1 MPISPAAQKRYP
13 PEWPQIR
20 LQILERANWKC
31 EHPGCGAAHHAVGHW
46 HRESDDRLTWSP
58 LTSIYGPINDTGW
71 NAERAAGAGLCWPRT
86 DVPLTWK
93 QARAIAA
100 DEMAADP
107 DGPQLIVIVLT
118 VAHLNHQPEDC
129 RTENLAAWC
138 QRHHLAYDLEHH
150 QRNAYATRRKGKAI
164 RELF

>member
-1 MPISPAAQKRYP
+1 MPISPQNQKRYP
-13 PEWPQIR
+13 PEWPHIR
-20 LQILERANWKC
+20 LQMLERAKWKC

-58 LTSIYGPINDTGW
+58 LTGIFGPFNRSGW
-71 NAERAAGAGLCWPRT
+71 NVERAAGAGLSWPNS

-93 QARAIAA
+93 QARSIAA
-100 DEMAADP
+100 DHQDP

-129 RTENLAAWC
+129 RPENLAAWC

>member
-1 MPISPAAQKRYP
+1 MPISAEAKKRYP
-13 PEWPQIR
+13 PEWPQVR
-20 LQILERANWKC
+20 LQILERAKWKC

-46 HRESDDRLTWSP
+46 HRDRDDRLTWTP
-58 LTSIYGPINDTGW
+58 LTALFGPFNRTGL
-71 NAERAAGAGLCWPRT
+71 NREAAAGAGMSWPNT
-86 DVPLTWK
+86 DIPLTWK
-93 QARAIAA
+93 QSRAVAA
-100 DEMAADP
+100 DFQDP

-129 RTENLAAWC
+129 RPENLAAWC

-164 RELF
+164 GELF

>member
-1 MPISPAAQKRYP
+1 MMPISPEAKKRYP
-13 PEWPQIR
+13 PEWPQVR
-20 LQILERANWKC
+20 LQILERAKWKC

-46 HRESDDRLTWSP
+46 HRQEDESLVWTP
-58 LTSIYGPINDTGW
+58 LTSRYGPW
-71 NAERAAGAGLCWPRT
+71 NAQGYNEATSAGAGLCWPNT
-86 DVPLTWK
+86 DVPMTWK
-93 QARAIAA
+93 QARAVAA
-100 DEMAADP
+100 DYQDQ

-118 VAHLNHQPEDC
+118 VAHLNHEPEDC
-129 RTENLAAWC
+129 RPENLAAWC